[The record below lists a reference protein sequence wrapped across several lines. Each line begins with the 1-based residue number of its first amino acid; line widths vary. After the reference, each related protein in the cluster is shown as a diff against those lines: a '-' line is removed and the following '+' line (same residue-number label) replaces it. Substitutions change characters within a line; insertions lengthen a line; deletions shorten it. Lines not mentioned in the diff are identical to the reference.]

1 MDNWT
6 NKWMERWISRGP
18 GLAVSLSLPFLDV
31 PSLSLK
37 VDIVY
42 KLIVHSNVVVPNT
55 QKSQQVFAA
64 IKVGISRLAV
74 TGRNES
80 VYHIDCCPTVENS
93 KITMTQEVIRHQCTV
108 HGLALKVT
116 CLNNERTRG
125 HFVTFARFARSVTF
139 WVPTLNCKQYLNRL
153 KIFWFEGS
161 EIVLGL
167 EQLLIHQRKPVSLY
181 FLHKVCFDW

>member
-1 MDNWT
+1 
-6 NKWMERWISRGP
+6 MERWISRGP

-80 VYHIDCCPTVENS
+80 V
-93 KITMTQEVIRHQCTV
+93 
-108 HGLALKVT
+108 
-116 CLNNERTRG
+116 
-125 HFVTFARFARSVTF
+125 
-139 WVPTLNCKQYLNRL
+139 
-153 KIFWFEGS
+153 
-161 EIVLGL
+161 
-167 EQLLIHQRKPVSLY
+167 
-181 FLHKVCFDW
+181 